1 MYMFCTFSASA
12 KHLMKKLEMNSSI
25 VFGFEIVFIIG
36 LMFRLSLLVLS
47 FVGVIVGYDGVTL
60 FWNCCL

>member
-12 KHLMKKLEMNSSI
+12 KHLMTKLEMNSSI